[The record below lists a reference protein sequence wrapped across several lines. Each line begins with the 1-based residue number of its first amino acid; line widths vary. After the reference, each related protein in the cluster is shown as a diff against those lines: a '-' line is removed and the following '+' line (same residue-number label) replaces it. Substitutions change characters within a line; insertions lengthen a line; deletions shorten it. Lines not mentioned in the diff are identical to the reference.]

1 MESVIKWNTGKP
13 KEEGYYLITTNFGHV
28 TLDHWMKKHSYSESY
43 YDWSLHN
50 GYKEVRAW
58 CKLSDIAPCKE
69 EDDGI
74 IPF

>member
-13 KEEGYYLITTNFGHV
+13 KEEGYYLVTTNFGHV
-28 TLDHWMKKHSYSESY
+28 TLDHWMKKYNEGGSY
-43 YDWSLHN
+43 YDWSLNN

-58 CKLSDIAPCKE
+58 CNLNNIEPCEPK
-69 EDDGI
+69 DDGI

>member
-1 MESVIKWNTGKP
+1 MESIIKWQTGKP
-13 KEEGYYLITTNFGHV
+13 KEEGYYLVTTIFGHV
-28 TLDHWMKKHSYSESY
+28 ASDNWMKKYNDGGSY

-50 GYKEVRAW
+50 GCEEVRAW